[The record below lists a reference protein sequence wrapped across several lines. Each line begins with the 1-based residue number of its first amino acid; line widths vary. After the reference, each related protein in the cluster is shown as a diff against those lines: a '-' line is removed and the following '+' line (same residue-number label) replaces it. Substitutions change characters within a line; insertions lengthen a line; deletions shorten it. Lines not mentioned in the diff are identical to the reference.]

1 MFQCLPIRMRMST
14 SNSKRGRFLNKN
26 KENTN
31 LKGRALMH
39 MYTVVAKTKR
49 GNNDIKFRS
58 CY

>member
-1 MFQCLPIRMRMST
+1 MRMST